1 MSDVFDPDAE
11 HSTVNPQ
18 ASVEDE
24 LDQADETVA
33 VDPASLD
40 ASPTE
45 DADATPDTPPSPDRV

>member
-1 MSDVFDPDAE
+1 MSDALKPDAE
-11 HSTVNPQ
+11 RSAVVPQ

>member
-1 MSDVFDPDAE
+1 MSDSLDPDAE
-11 HSTVNPQ
+11 HSAVDPQ

-40 ASPTE
+40 ASHTE
-45 DADATPDTPPSPDRV
+45 DAVATPDTPPSPDRV

>member
-1 MSDVFDPDAE
+1 MSDVLDPDAE
-11 HSTVNPQ
+11 HSAVNPQ
-18 ASVEDE
+18 ASVKDE
-24 LDQADETVA
+24 LDQADETVT

>member
-1 MSDVFDPDAE
+1 MSDVLDPDAE
-11 HSTVNPQ
+11 HRAVNPQ

-24 LDQADETVA
+24 LDQADDTVA

-45 DADATPDTPPSPDRV
+45 DADAASDTPPSPDRV